1 MNHTDIPFQEFSW
14 DDVVP
19 DDAAAAGAAAEAP
32 AAAASP
38 KRRADELDERSSKKL
53 KSGVFIPRGLCFVPV
68 RDWDLLLY
76 NLELYLR
83 TLS

>member
-1 MNHTDIPFQEFSW
+1 VNYTDIPFQEFSW
-14 DDVVP
+14 DDFVP
-19 DDAAAAGAAAEAP
+19 
-32 AAAASP
+32 AASP
-38 KRRADELDERSSKKL
+38 KRRASELDERSSKKL